1 VPVII
6 RAKSSDS
13 TSDVIRKFK
22 KAVAATD
29 LVQKVKDRAFFQKP
43 SKIKAVKRHDLK
55 RAQKRLRSLKKQK
68 NVAGGSIARLTE
80 MIQ

>member
-1 VPVII
+1 MPVII
-6 RAKSSDS
+6 KAKASDS
-13 TSDVIRKFK
+13 TSDIIRKFK

-29 LVQKVKDRAFFQKP
+29 LVQKAKDRSFHQKP
-43 SKIKAVKRHDLK
+43 SKIKAVKKHDMK

-68 NVAGGSIARLTE
+68 NVSSASIARLTE